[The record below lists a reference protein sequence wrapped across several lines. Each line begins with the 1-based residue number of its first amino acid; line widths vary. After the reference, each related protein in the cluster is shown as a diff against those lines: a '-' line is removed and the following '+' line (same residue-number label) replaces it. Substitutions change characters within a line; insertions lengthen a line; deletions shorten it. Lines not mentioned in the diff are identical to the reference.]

1 MREICY
7 LTPDPIVLLNV
18 FPQFES
24 NLIYGLPSNRINW
37 APIFSVCFPLACKLK
52 QASSLTPDIN
62 CHCVVYILS
71 ATPHWF
77 RQPSSGRDREGTGQ
91 SCCLLPASMTGVSV
105 LEKMVYGLS
114 LKCFSWEA
122 LCSDF
127 THQGFLSIWNSF
139 TVFCVKNGCLM
150 WDGGPHCWGKHVFK
164 LIPITKHGV
173 WVIHILYP
181 STLCLWPLCAP
192 LSLGC

>member
-7 LTPDPIVLLNV
+7 LTFYPIVLLNV
-18 FPQFES
+18 FQQFES
-24 NLIYGLPSNRINW
+24 NLIYGLPSNRINQ
-37 APIFSVCFPLACKLK
+37 APISCLLSVDMHWNKLHHSLQTSTVTVLFTFCQQLLADSNYLHLDRTAK
-52 QASSLTPDIN
+52 A
-62 CHCVVYILS
+62 
-71 ATPHWF
+71 
-77 RQPSSGRDREGTGQ
+77 QPNHAL
-91 SCCLLPASMTGVSV
+91 CCLHQWLSV
-105 LEKMVYGLS
+105 LARMVYGLS
-114 LKCFSWEA
+114 LKCFSWET
-122 LCSDF
+122 LRSDF

-150 WDGGPHCWGKHVFK
+150 WDGRPQCWGKHVFK

-181 STLCLWPLCAP
+181 LTLCLWPLCAP